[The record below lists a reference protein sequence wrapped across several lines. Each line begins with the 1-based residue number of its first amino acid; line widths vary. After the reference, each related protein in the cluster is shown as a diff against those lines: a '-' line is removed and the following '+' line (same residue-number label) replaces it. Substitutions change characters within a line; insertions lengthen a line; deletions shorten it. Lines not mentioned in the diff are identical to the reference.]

1 MTHKN
6 KTRIR
11 MSNNVE
17 IYNFKKLGGFERQDL
32 NPENVK

>member
-17 IYNFKKLGGFERQDL
+17 TYNFKKLGGFERQESH
-32 NPENVK
+32 PENVK